1 MNAVQMNLIK
11 LQHCI
16 YNRRA
21 TMENKKGESKIA
33 ITSLN
38 EEKQFLLEQIEY
50 MSDALEHYKKELL
63 ELEKQITTLSQT
75 DAS

>member
-1 MNAVQMNLIK
+1 
-11 LQHCI
+11 
-16 YNRRA
+16 
-21 TMENKKGESKIA
+21 MENKKGESKIA